1 MRDFRDLLNDF
12 YNNMVE
18 PNIYTTKNE
27 NNEDIIIEITND
39 YLKTSTSQSNGW
51 LRINIYHK
59 DRTVEEYYDK

>member
-51 LRINIYHK
+51 LRINIYYK
-59 DRTVEEYYDK
+59 DRTTEEYYDK

>member
-59 DRTVEEYYDK
+59 DRTTEEYYAK